1 MNNAVFGKTVE
12 TLRKH
17 RYIEL
22 VTIGR
27 RMNYLVSKPSFH
39 STKFLTE
46 KLLAVEMKKT
56 EARMNKSVLNH
67 INHIKDF

>member
-1 MNNAVFGKTVE
+1 
-12 TLRKH
+12 
-17 RYIEL
+17 
-22 VTIGR
+22 
-27 RMNYLVSKPSFH
+27 MNYLVSKPSFH

-56 EARMNKSVLNH
+56 EARMNKSALNH

>member
-1 MNNAVFGKTVE
+1 MILKKIFFKLINNAVFGKTVE

-17 RYIEL
+17 RYIKL

-27 RMNYLVSKPSFH
+27 RMNYLVSKPSFY

-46 KLLAVEMKKT
+46 
-56 EARMNKSVLNH
+56 SY
-67 INHIKDF
+67 